1 MTLVKPTLRL
11 LVFSDSVRLKREL
24 NMNKL
29 ARHWFRW
36 LGLEKEKIDGLDDVQ
51 LKKFAP

>member
-1 MTLVKPTLRL
+1 MTGFLWIDDLIHVIKS
-11 LVFSDSVRLKREL
+11 FG
-24 NMNKL
+24 
-29 ARHWFRW
+29 HWFRW